1 MPKTFLTRL
10 CGAILLSMTAAAQDR
25 MPPIP
30 ADKMTEAQKKAA
42 AELAAGP
49 RGAYSSRGPFVP
61 LVRSPELMSRVQKV
75 GEYLRYS
82 SSLPQKLVE
91 MTVLMTAR
99 RWTQQFEWNAH
110 YPLAL
115 KAGLKKDVADAIAEG
130 RHPAEMTEDEETAYN
145 FTTELNQNGSVSDP
159 TYARAVGTFKEQGV
173 IDLIAVNGYYSL
185 LGMVMGV
192 ARTPLAPGDT
202 PMLKPFPR

>member
-1 MPKTFLTRL
+1 MLKTFLARW

-49 RGAYSSRGPFVP
+49 RGAFRGPFVP
-61 LVRSPELMSRVQKV
+61 LVRSPELMSRLQKV

-82 SSLPQKLVE
+82 NSLPQKLVE

-99 RWTQQFEWNAH
+99 RWTQQYEWNAH

-130 RHPAEMTEDEETAYN
+130 RHPSGMVEDEEIAYN
-145 FTTELNQNGSVSDP
+145 FTTELNQNGTVSDP
-159 TYARAVGTFKEQGV
+159 TYARAVSTFKEQGV
-173 IDLIAVNGYYSL
+173 IDLIALNGYYSL

>member
-1 MPKTFLTRL
+1 
-10 CGAILLSMTAAAQDR
+10 MTEAAAQDR

-42 AELAAGP
+42 EELAAGP
-49 RGAYSSRGPFVP
+49 RGAFRGPFVP
-61 LVRSPELMSRVQKV
+61 LVRSPELMSRLQKV
-75 GEYLRYS
+75 GEYLRYNN
-82 SSLPQKLVE
+82 SLPQKLME

-99 RWTQQFEWNAH
+99 RFTQQYEWNAH

-115 KAGLKKDVADAIAEG
+115 KAGLKKEIADAIAEG
-130 RHPAEMTEDEETAYN
+130 RHPGAMPEEEDIAYN
-145 FTTELNQNGSVSDP
+145 FTTELNQTGSVSDP
-159 TYARAVGTFKEQGV
+159 TYDRAVKKFKEQGV
-173 IDLIAVNGYYSL
+173 IDLIAVNGYYSM

-192 ARTPLAPGDT
+192 ARTPLAPSDT

>member
-1 MPKTFLTRL
+1 MPKTFLAHL

-30 ADKMTEAQKKAA
+30 ADKMTDAQKKAA

-99 RWTQQFEWNAH
+99 HWTQQFEWKAH

-130 RHPAEMTEDEETAYN
+130 
-145 FTTELNQNGSVSDP
+145 
-159 TYARAVGTFKEQGV
+159 
-173 IDLIAVNGYYSL
+173 
-185 LGMVMGV
+185 
-192 ARTPLAPGDT
+192 
-202 PMLKPFPR
+202 

>member
-1 MPKTFLTRL
+1 MPKTFLVRL

-49 RGAYSSRGPFVP
+49 RGAFRGPFVP

-130 RHPAEMTEDEETAYN
+130 RHPAGMAEDEEIAYN

-159 TYARAVGTFKEQGV
+159 TYARAVSAFKEQGV

-202 PMLKPFPR
+202 PMLKPFPH

>member
-1 MPKTFLTRL
+1 
-10 CGAILLSMTAAAQDR
+10 

-49 RGAYSSRGPFVP
+49 RGAFRGPFVP
-61 LVRSPELMSRVQKV
+61 LVRSPELMSRLQRV
-75 GEYLRYS
+75 GEYLRYNN
-82 SSLPQKLVE
+82 SLPQKLVE

-99 RWTQQFEWNAH
+99 RWTQQYEWNAH

-115 KAGLKKDVADAIAEG
+115 KAGLKKEVADAIAEG
-130 RHPAEMTEDEETAYN
+130 RHPAGMAEDEEIAYD

-159 TYARAVGTFKEQGV
+159 TYARAVSTFKEQGV

-192 ARTPLAPGDT
+192 ARTPLSPGDT

>member
-1 MPKTFLTRL
+1 MLNTFLARL

-30 ADKMTEAQKKAA
+30 ADKMTEAQKEAA

-49 RGAYSSRGPFVP
+49 RGAFRGPFVP

-82 SSLPQKLVE
+82 NSLPQKLVE

-99 RWTQQFEWNAH
+99 RWTQQYEWNAH

-130 RHPAEMTEDEETAYN
+130 RHPSGMAEDEETAYS

-159 TYARAVGTFKEQGV
+159 TYARAVSTFKEQGV
-173 IDLIAVNGYYSL
+173 IDLIALNGYYSL

>member
-1 MPKTFLTRL
+1 MSNTFLISL
-10 CGAILLSMTAAAQDR
+10 GGAILLSMTAPAQDR

-30 ADKMTEAQKKAA
+30 ADKMTDAQKKAA

-49 RGAYSSRGPFVP
+49 RGAFRGPFVP

-99 RWTQQFEWNAH
+99 RWTQQYEWNAH

-130 RHPAEMTEDEETAYN
+130 RHPAGMAEDEEIAYN

-159 TYARAVGTFKEQGV
+159 TYAHAVGTFKEQGV

>member
-1 MPKTFLTRL
+1 MSKTFLVRV

-49 RGAYSSRGPFVP
+49 RGAFRGPFVP

-82 SSLPQKLVE
+82 NSLPQKLVE

-115 KAGLKKDVADAIAEG
+115 KAGLKKDVAEAIAEG
-130 RHPAEMTEDEETAYN
+130 RHPAGMAEDEEIAYN

-159 TYARAVGTFKEQGV
+159 TYARAVSTFKEQGV

>member
-1 MPKTFLTRL
+1 MLNTFLARL

-49 RGAYSSRGPFVP
+49 RGAFRGPFVP

-82 SSLPQKLVE
+82 NSLPQKLVE

-99 RWTQQFEWNAH
+99 RWTQQYEWNAH

-130 RHPAEMTEDEETAYN
+130 RHPSGMVEDEEIAYN

-159 TYARAVGTFKEQGV
+159 TYARAVSTFKEQGV
-173 IDLIAVNGYYSL
+173 IDLIALNGYYSL

>member
-1 MPKTFLTRL
+1 MLNTFLARS

-49 RGAYSSRGPFVP
+49 RGAFRGPFVP

-82 SSLPQKLVE
+82 NSLPQKLVE

-99 RWTQQFEWNAH
+99 RWTQQYEWNAH

-130 RHPAEMTEDEETAYN
+130 RHPSGMVEDEEIAYH

-159 TYARAVGTFKEQGV
+159 TYARAVSTFKEQGV
-173 IDLIAVNGYYSL
+173 IDLIALNGYYSL

>member
-1 MPKTFLTRL
+1 MPKTFLVRL

-49 RGAYSSRGPFVP
+49 RGAFRGPFVP

-82 SSLPQKLVE
+82 NSVPQKLVE

-99 RWTQQFEWNAH
+99 RWTQQYEWNAH

-130 RHPAEMTEDEETAYN
+130 RHPTGMAEDEEIAYS

-159 TYARAVGTFKEQGV
+159 TYARAVSMFKEQGV

>member
-1 MPKTFLTRL
+1 
-10 CGAILLSMTAAAQDR
+10 

-49 RGAYSSRGPFVP
+49 RGGFRGPFVP
-61 LVRSPELMSRVQKV
+61 LVRSPELMNRVQKV
-75 GEYLRYS
+75 GEYLRYNN
-82 SSLPQKLVE
+82 SLPQKLVE

-115 KAGLKKDVADAIAEG
+115 KAGLKKEVAEAIAEG
-130 RHPAEMTEDEETAYN
+130 RHPAGMAEDEETAYN

-159 TYARAVGTFKEQGV
+159 TYARAVGMFKEQGV

>member
-1 MPKTFLTRL
+1 MLNTFLARL
-10 CGAILLSMTAAAQDR
+10 CGAILLSMTVAAQDR

-49 RGAYSSRGPFVP
+49 RGAFRGPFVP

-82 SSLPQKLVE
+82 NSLPQKLVE

-99 RWTQQFEWNAH
+99 RWTQQYEWNAH

-130 RHPAEMTEDEETAYN
+130 RHPSGMVEDEEIAYN

-159 TYARAVGTFKEQGV
+159 TYARAVSTFKEQGV

>member
-1 MPKTFLTRL
+1 MLKTFLLHL

-49 RGAYSSRGPFVP
+49 RGAFRGPFVP

-99 RWTQQFEWNAH
+99 RWTQQYEWNAH
-110 YPLAL
+110 YPLAV
-115 KAGLKKDVADAIAEG
+115 KAGLPHETADAIAVG
-130 RHPAEMTEDEETAYN
+130 RRPDSLAADEEIVYN
-145 FTTELNQNGSVSDP
+145 FVAELLQNKSVSDP
-159 TYARAVGTFKEQGV
+159 TYGRMLSKFGEQGV
-173 IDLIAVNGYYSL
+173 VDTTGLVGYYSTL
-185 LGMVMGV
+185 AMILNV
-192 ARTPLAPGDT
+192 ARSPAQPDSTAPKLA
-202 PMLKPFPR
+202 PFPR

>member
-1 MPKTFLTRL
+1 MSNTSLVRL
-10 CGAILLSMTAAAQDR
+10 CVAILLGMTAAAAQDR

-30 ADKMTEAQKKAA
+30 ADKMTDAQKKAA

-75 GEYLRYS
+75 GEYLRYG

-115 KAGLKKDVADAIAEG
+115 KVGLKKDVADAIAELG
-130 RHPAEMTEDEETAYN
+130 VQLRDIVARIRGQPSRHPAIFGGDRQIGERSALAARSLQVQLLTLHRGARGSGEYEIA
-145 FTTELNQNGSVSDP
+145 LGSVDL
-159 TYARAVGTFKEQGV
+159 EQKIGS
-173 IDLIAVNGYYSL
+173 GK
-185 LGMVMGV
+185 
-192 ARTPLAPGDT
+192 RPGG
-202 PMLKPFPR
+202 R

>member
-1 MPKTFLTRL
+1 MPKTFLARL
-10 CGAILLSMTAAAQDR
+10 GGAILLSMTAAAQDR

-49 RGAYSSRGPFVP
+49 RGGFRGPFVP
-61 LVRSPELMSRVQKV
+61 LVRSPELMSRLQKV
-75 GEYLRYS
+75 GEYLRYNN
-82 SSLPQKLVE
+82 SLPQKVVE

-99 RWTQQFEWNAH
+99 RWTQQYEWNAH

-130 RHPAEMTEDEETAYN
+130 RHPAGMVEDEEIAYN
-145 FTTELNQNGSVSDP
+145 FTTELNRNGTVSDP
-159 TYARAVGTFKEQGV
+159 TYARAVSTFKEQGV
-173 IDLIAVNGYYSL
+173 IDLIALNGYYSL

-202 PMLKPFPR
+202 PMLNPFPR

>member
-1 MPKTFLTRL
+1 MSNTSLVRL
-10 CGAILLSMTAAAQDR
+10 WVAILLGMTGAAAQDR

-49 RGAYSSRGPFVP
+49 RGGFRGPFVP
-61 LVRSPELMSRVQKV
+61 LVRSPELMNRVQKV
-75 GEYLRYS
+75 GEYLRYNN
-82 SSLPQKLVE
+82 SLPQKLVE

-115 KAGLKKDVADAIAEG
+115 KAGLKKDVAEAIAEG
-130 RHPAEMTEDEETAYN
+130 RHPAGLAEDEETAYN

-159 TYARAVGTFKEQGV
+159 TYARAVGMFKEQGV

>member
-1 MPKTFLTRL
+1 MLKTFLLHL

-49 RGAYSSRGPFVP
+49 RGAFRGPFVP

-99 RWTQQFEWNAH
+99 RWTQQYEWNAH

-130 RHPAEMTEDEETAYN
+130 RHPAAMAEDEEIAYN

-159 TYARAVGTFKEQGV
+159 TYARAVGMFKEQGV

-192 ARTPLAPGDT
+192 ARTPVAPGDT

>member
-1 MPKTFLTRL
+1 
-10 CGAILLSMTAAAQDR
+10 

-49 RGAYSSRGPFVP
+49 RGGFRGPFVP
-61 LVRSPELMSRVQKV
+61 LVRSPELMNRVQKV
-75 GEYLRYS
+75 GEYLRYNN
-82 SSLPQKLVE
+82 SLPQKLVE

-115 KAGLKKDVADAIAEG
+115 KAGLKKEVAEAIAEG
-130 RHPAEMTEDEETAYN
+130 RHPAGMAEDEETAYN

-159 TYARAVGTFKEQGV
+159 TYARAVSAFKEQGV

-192 ARTPLAPGDT
+192 ARTPLAPGDV

>member
-1 MPKTFLTRL
+1 MPNTLVL
-10 CGAILLSMTAAAQDR
+10 AWSGAILLSMTAAAQDR

-30 ADKMTEAQKKAA
+30 ADKMTDAQKKAA

-49 RGAYSSRGPFVP
+49 RGAFRGPFVP

-82 SSLPQKLVE
+82 NSLPQKIVE
-91 MTVLMTAR
+91 MTVLITAR
-99 RWTQQFEWNAH
+99 RWTQQYEWNAH

-115 KAGLKKDVADAIAEG
+115 KAGLKKEIADAIAEG
-130 RHPAEMTEDEETAYN
+130 RHPSGLADDEEIAYN
-145 FTTELNQNGSVSDP
+145 FTTELNQTGTVTDP
-159 TYARAVGTFKEQGV
+159 TYDRAVRRFQEQGV
-173 IDLIAVNGYYSL
+173 VDLTALNGYYSL
-185 LGMVMGV
+185 LAMVMGV

>member
-1 MPKTFLTRL
+1 
-10 CGAILLSMTAAAQDR
+10 MTAAAQDR

-30 ADKMTEAQKKAA
+30 SDKMTEAQKKAA

-49 RGAYSSRGPFVP
+49 RGAFRGPFVP
-61 LVRSPELMSRVQKV
+61 LVRSPELMSRLQKV

-82 SSLPQKLVE
+82 NSLPQKLVE

-99 RWTQQFEWNAH
+99 RWTQQYEWNAH

-130 RHPAEMTEDEETAYN
+130 RHPSGMVEDEEIAYN
-145 FTTELNQNGSVSDP
+145 FTTELNQNGTVSDP

-173 IDLIAVNGYYSL
+173 IDLIALNGYYSL

>member
-1 MPKTFLTRL
+1 MLKTFLARW

-49 RGAYSSRGPFVP
+49 RGAFRGPFVP
-61 LVRSPELMSRVQKV
+61 LVRSPELMSRLQKV

-82 SSLPQKLVE
+82 NSLPQKLVE

-99 RWTQQFEWNAH
+99 RWTQQYEWNAH

-130 RHPAEMTEDEETAYN
+130 RHPSGMVEDEEIAYN
-145 FTTELNQNGSVSDP
+145 FTTELNQNGTVSDP

-173 IDLIAVNGYYSL
+173 IDLIALNGYYSL

>member
-1 MPKTFLTRL
+1 MSNTSLVRL
-10 CGAILLSMTAAAQDR
+10 CAAILLGMTGAAAQDR

-49 RGAYSSRGPFVP
+49 RGGFRGPFVP
-61 LVRSPELMSRVQKV
+61 LVRSPELMNRVQKV
-75 GEYLRYS
+75 GEYLRYNN
-82 SSLPQKLVE
+82 SLPQKLVE

-115 KAGLKKDVADAIAEG
+115 KAGLKKEVADAIAEG
-130 RHPAEMTEDEETAYN
+130 RHPAGMAE
-145 FTTELNQNGSVSDP
+145 
-159 TYARAVGTFKEQGV
+159 ARAAPAPSGWACRPWRAESARPGSSA
-173 IDLIAVNGYYSL
+173 IARG
-185 LGMVMGV
+185 
-192 ARTPLAPGDT
+192 RTPPLPQAG
-202 PMLKPFPR
+202 FRVRRFA

>member
-1 MPKTFLTRL
+1 MLNTFLARL

-49 RGAYSSRGPFVP
+49 RGAFRGPFVP
-61 LVRSPELMSRVQKV
+61 LVRSPELMSRVQRV

-82 SSLPQKLVE
+82 NSLPQKLVE

-99 RWTQQFEWNAH
+99 RWTQQYEWNAH

-130 RHPAEMTEDEETAYN
+130 RHPAGMAEDEEIAYN
-145 FTTELNQNGSVSDP
+145 FTTELNQNGTVSDP

-173 IDLIAVNGYYSL
+173 IDLIALNGYYSL

>member
-1 MPKTFLTRL
+1 MLNTFLISL
-10 CGAILLSMTAAAQDR
+10 CGAILLSMIAAAQDR

-49 RGAYSSRGPFVP
+49 RGAFRGPFVP

-99 RWTQQFEWNAH
+99 RWTQQYEWNAH

-130 RHPAEMTEDEETAYN
+130 RHPAGMAEDEEAAYN
-145 FTTELNQNGSVSDP
+145 FTTELNQNGTVSAP

-173 IDLIAVNGYYSL
+173 IDLIALNGYYSL